1 MTTTWVEALLRKR
14 RETREEGVSPFPYQA
29 AFLLNNPLRRTLFKS
44 ARIVESIGL
53 TGSEHVLE
61 LGPGPGFYSVE
72 IARRLTDGR
81 LDLFDLQPEMLEKAK
96 LQLERAG
103 FRDVGFT
110 VGQASQELPFP
121 DNTFDTAFLAA
132 VIGEVPDKQA
142 CLRSLGRVL
151 KPGGRLVFAE
161 TYPDPDRLSVQELR
175 DLAEPEN
182 FEFVE
187 ATGNRWRDVVTFR
200 NRGSTSPTS
209 TPNSA

>member
-72 IARRLTDGR
+72 IARHLTDGR
-81 LDLFDLQPEMLEKAK
+81 LDLFDLQPEMLEKGK

-142 CLRSLGRVL
+142 CLRSVGRVL

-187 ATGNRWRDVVTFR
+187 ATGNWWCDVVSFR
-200 NRGSTSPTS
+200 NRGF
-209 TPNSA
+209 